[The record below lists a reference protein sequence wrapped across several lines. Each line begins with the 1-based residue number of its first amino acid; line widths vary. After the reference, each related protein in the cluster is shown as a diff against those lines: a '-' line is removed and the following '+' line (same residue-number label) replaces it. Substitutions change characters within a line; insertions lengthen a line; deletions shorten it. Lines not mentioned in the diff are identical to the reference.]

1 MKKKIIV
8 ISVLFLTLVLTSAYM
23 SQNTGGFSDKE
34 SIVLLS
40 QLNVNVSRI
49 GARVLYKQGGVTK
62 ASELTQSDGIAYT
75 TLDVGTYDIYVYYP
89 DPPNDGSSGSLLGFY
104 HYDDD
109 LVNVP
114 VTIFY

>member
-1 MKKKIIV
+1 MKKLIV
-8 ISVLFLTLVLTSAYM
+8 ISVLLLTLGLTSAFVQ
-23 SQNTGGFSDKE
+23 QNTSGFSEKE
-34 SIVLLS
+34 SITLLP

-49 GARVLYKQGGVTK
+49 GARVLYKQGGITK

-75 TLDVGTYDIYVYYP
+75 TLDVGTYDIYVYYH

-114 VTIFY
+114 VTVFY